1 MSTPTP
7 RDLLGLP
14 RLLCE
19 RASRHPSKV
28 ALVEAGDITYAELWH
43 RVADLA
49 RSYVGLGL
57 RPGDRIAI
65 ALENSSAYVIAYYAA
80 LAAHCVPLALNPAA
94 KAAELSGA
102 VSHSGARLLVT
113 RGENRELEAWLSAC
127 PGIPLLLACG
137 ERSPAIFRLG
147 TSAVTLRPK
156 AASAL
161 VRTSTRL
168 DSLAALAYTS
178 GTTAEPKAVML
189 SHKNLVANVES
200 IVQALQLTSDER
212 CLISLPFFY
221 AYGASVL
228 HTHLAV
234 GATLLLE
241 ERSVYPAR
249 LLGRIAD
256 QRATSLPLVPSM
268 LPLLFRSGNLG
279 ATDLSSLQ
287 RITLAGGVCR
297 PLELAKLHALLPHV
311 SLYVM
316 YGQTEATARL
326 TCLPAELFEG
336 RINSVGRAVPGVELE
351 IRGPEGQRLP
361 PGSVGEVHA
370 RGPNVMLGYY
380 KDAEATQAVLRGGWL
395 KTGDIGYLDEEG
407 FLHLHGR
414 RGDIIKTGAHRVN
427 PHEIE
432 EVLCELDDV
441 EDAVVVGTP
450 DDIMGEVITA
460 RIQLR
465 QGSVLSADDVQRHCR
480 SRLTAHKL
488 PRRIEI
494 VTVLPRTA
502 SGKALR
508 RPLRKAS

>member
-14 RLLCE
+14 LLLCE

-28 ALVEAGDITYAELWH
+28 ALVETGDITYAELWH

-49 RSYVGLGL
+49 RSYAGLGL

-80 LAAHCVPLALNPAA
+80 LAAHCVPVALNPAA
-94 KAAELSGA
+94 KAAELSRS
-102 VSHSGARLLVT
+102 VNHSGARLLVT
-113 RGENRELEAWLSAC
+113 RSENREFESWLSAC

-147 TSAVTLRPK
+147 TSAVTLTPK
-156 AASAL
+156 AASTL
-161 VRTSTRL
+161 VRSGTRL
-168 DSLAALAYTS
+168 DSLAALVYTS

-189 SHKNLVANVES
+189 SHRNLVANVES
-200 IVQALQLTSDER
+200 IVQALQISSDER
-212 CLISLPFFY
+212 CLVSLPFFY

-249 LLGRIAD
+249 LLARISE
-256 QRATSLPLVPSM
+256 QRVTSLPLVPSM

-279 ATDLSSLQ
+279 STDLSSLQ

-311 SLYVM
+311 GLHVM

-326 TCLPAELFEG
+326 TCLPAEMFEG
-336 RINSVGRAVPGVELE
+336 RIDSVGRAVPGVELE
-351 IRGPEGQRLP
+351 IRGSGGERLA
-361 PGSVGEVHA
+361 PGDVGELYA

-380 KDAEATQAVLRGGWL
+380 KDPEATQAVVRSGWL
-395 KTGDIGYLDEEG
+395 KTGDLGFLDEEG
-407 FLHLHGR
+407 FLHLQGR
-414 RGDIIKTGAHRVN
+414 RTDIIKTGSHRVN

-441 EDAVVVGTP
+441 EDAVVTGTP
-450 DDIMGEVITA
+450 DDIMGEVISA

-465 QGSVLSADDVQRHCR
+465 QGSGMSAEDVQRHCR
-480 SRLTAHKL
+480 SRLCAHKL
-488 PRRIEI
+488 PRRVEI
-494 VTVLPRTA
+494 VTALPRTA

-508 RPLRKAS
+508 RPLRQAS